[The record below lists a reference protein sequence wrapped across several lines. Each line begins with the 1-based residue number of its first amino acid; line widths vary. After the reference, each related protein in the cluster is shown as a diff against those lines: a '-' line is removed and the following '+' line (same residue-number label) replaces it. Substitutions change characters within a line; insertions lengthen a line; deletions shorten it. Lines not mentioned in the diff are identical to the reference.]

1 MKNPIT
7 LYNISITSNSEA
19 GQFIHNQ
26 YAWIDGS
33 FTSPLHSNLVS
44 FTTSANN
51 PIVSQYQTV
60 TGGLG
65 AGVNPNV
72 GATVSIIS
80 NKIGSDNFTFKPL
93 SNKFQF
99 LRSSTVYGNN
109 ATDIQALILAA
120 STATPIINNA
130 NQYYANFTMP
140 AGTTAE
146 NNLYLIWD
154 YRQSTAASLNKD
166 TTAALACAGSVAPVT
181 TCNTQLSYSGGETF
195 PSEYNITLGSTT
207 GVVTLTFDAQDIPD
221 KFIVEYDGS
230 EVINTG
236 YRGSTIYQGDLNSAL
251 ALKGLPAETITSPGN
266 GTATFTKST
275 ATTTA
280 TLKVYSPLSSTVWTA
295 TLSCPV

>member
-60 TGGLG
+60 TGGL
-65 AGVNPNV
+65 V
-72 GATVSIIS
+72 
-80 NKIGSDNFTFKPL
+80 
-93 SNKFQF
+93 
-99 LRSSTVYGNN
+99 
-109 ATDIQALILAA
+109 ALISAA
-120 STATPIINNA
+120 STASPIVNNA
-130 NQYYANFTMP
+130 NQYYASFTMP
-140 AGTTAE
+140 AGTTTE

-166 TTAALACAGSVAPVT
+166 TTATLACAGSTAPVAN
-181 TCNTQLSYSGGETF
+181 CNTQLSYSGGEAF

-251 ALKGLPAETITSPGN
+251 ALKGLPAETITAPGN

>member
-221 KFIVEYDGS
+221 KFIIEYDGA

-236 YRGSTIYQGDLNSAL
+236 YRGLTIYQGDLNSAL
-251 ALKGLPAETITSPGN
+251 AAKGLSPESITSPGN

-275 ATTTA
+275 TTTTA
-280 TLKVYSPLSSTVWTA
+280 TLKVFSPLPSTVWTA